1 MTLETLEARLG
12 MNVFAWMRGL
22 SVKLQEAFGC
32 RIVFIG
38 LQGSRARGEAHDGS
52 DIDAVVLLDSLSAE
66 DLAIYRGIIE
76 GMPHSE
82 LACGFVGSAD
92 VLASWPR
99 HELFQFYN
107 DTVPIRG
114 RLPEIAPFSERD
126 ALEAARI
133 GASGIYH
140 AACHALAF
148 DGRETPAILEQ
159 LFKGAFFVMQA
170 LQFARTGAY
179 PHTKA
184 ELSEFLEGDEAL
196 ILEIGRS
203 WETHGPSDDA
213 ELVRLA
219 GLLAGWARGVMLSA
233 AAGQDV
239 EKRLE
244 PYLRPTE
251 FIDFEDGNV
260 ASVAR
265 SIKSSAS
272 GRRNL
277 VKRTFEYVRD
287 QVSHSY
293 DAGLRTPAA
302 KASEVL
308 QVGGGICWGKANLL
322 AALLRANG
330 IPSGISY
337 QVLTKGETPDS
348 GYMVHALNTVYVDD
362 EAGWIRVDAR
372 GNKEGVDAQFSLDGE
387 RLAFAVRPECGER
400 DFRDNHADADPDLM
414 RLIMGS
420 DDILAV
426 SSEPVLDR
434 WKRPL

>member
-1 MTLETLEARLG
+1 
-12 MNVFAWMRGL
+12 MNVFGWMREL
-22 SVKLQEAFGC
+22 SSKLREVFGC
-32 RIVFIG
+32 RVVFIG

-52 DIDAVVLLDSLSAE
+52 DIDAVVLLDTLSAE
-66 DLAIYRGIIE
+66 DLVIYRGIIE
-76 GMPHSE
+76 AMPHSE
-82 LACGFVGSAD
+82 LACGFIGSAD

-99 HELFQFYN
+99 HELLQFYN
-107 DTVPIRG
+107 DTVPICG
-114 RLPEIAPFSERD
+114 QLPEIVPFSERD

-140 AACHALAF
+140 AACHAIAF
-148 DGRETPAILEQ
+148 DVVEAPAILEQ
-159 LFKGAFFVMQA
+159 LFKGAFFVLQA
-170 LQFARTGAY
+170 LQLARTGVY
-179 PHTKA
+179 PRTRA
-184 ELSEFLEGDEAL
+184 ELSGFLEGDEAL
-196 ILEIGRS
+196 ILEIGRN
-203 WETHGPSDDA
+203 WEMRISSDDA
-213 ELVRLA
+213 ELAGLA
-219 GLLAGWARGVMLSA
+219 GLLVGWAGSVMRSA
-233 AAGQDV
+233 GAAQDV

-251 FIDFEDGNV
+251 FIDFEDKDV
-260 ASVAR
+260 AEVAR

-272 GRRNL
+272 GRRDL

-287 QVSHSY
+287 QVPHSY
-293 DAGLRTPAA
+293 DAGLRAPAA

-308 QVGGGICWGKANLL
+308 QAGGSVCWGKANLL

-362 EAGWIRVDAR
+362 EVGWVRVDAR

-387 RLAFAVRPECGER
+387 RLAFTVRPECGER
-400 DFRDNHADADPDLM
+400 DFKDNHADADPDLM
-414 RLIMGS
+414 RLIVES

-434 WKRPL
+434 WKKPL

>member
-1 MTLETLEARLG
+1 
-12 MNVFAWMRGL
+12 MNVFGWMREL
-22 SVKLQEAFGC
+22 SRKLREAFGL
-32 RIVFIG
+32 RVVFIG

-52 DIDAVVLLDSLSAE
+52 DIDSAVLFDSLSAE
-66 DLAIYRGIIE
+66 DLVIYRGIIE
-76 GMPHSE
+76 SMPHSE

-107 DTVPIRG
+107 DTVPICG
-114 RLPEIAPFSERD
+114 KLPEIAPFSERD
-126 ALEAARI
+126 ALEAARV
-133 GASGIYH
+133 GASGVYH
-140 AACHALAF
+140 AACHSLAF
-148 DGRETPAILEQ
+148 DVEEAPTILEQ
-159 LFKGAFFVMQA
+159 LFKGAFFVLQA
-170 LQFARTGAY
+170 LQFVQTGVY
-179 PHTKA
+179 PRTKA
-184 ELSEFLEGDEAL
+184 ELSDFLEGDEAL

-203 WETHGPSDDA
+203 WETHSPSDDA
-213 ELVRLA
+213 ELAKLGDLLVRWA
-219 GLLAGWARGVMLSA
+219 GSVMRFAG
-233 AAGQDV
+233 AGQDV

-260 ASVAR
+260 ADVAR

-272 GRRNL
+272 GRRDL

-287 QVSHSY
+287 RVPHSY
-293 DAGLRTPAA
+293 DVGLRAPAA

-308 QVGGGICWGKANLL
+308 QAGGSICWGKANLL

-337 QVLTKGETPDS
+337 QVLTKGKTPDS
-348 GYMVHALNTVYVDD
+348 GYMVHALNTVYIDD
-362 EAGWIRVDAR
+362 EVGWMRVDAR

-400 DFRDNHADADPDLM
+400 DFKDNHADADPDLM
-414 RLIMGS
+414 RLIMES
-420 DDILAV
+420 DDIPVV
-426 SSEPVLDR
+426 SSEAFLDR
-434 WKRPL
+434 WRMPL